1 MTFIPSTYVNF
12 VSAGTAAQHR
22 LFLQY
27 IGPRDD
33 FDIVV
38 VGSGIGGGILA
49 DDLAERDGGH
59 KRILLLEA
67 GSFIY
72 PTHVYN
78 VCRFPNASLARHFGC
93 DTFWQAGHPGTED
106 YIGEKPQ
113 LNLGGRSIFWSGLI
127 PTCRWR

>member
-12 VSAGTAAQHR
+12 VSAGTAAQQR

-49 DDLAERDGGH
+49 DDL
-59 KRILLLEA
+59 
-67 GSFIY
+67 
-72 PTHVYN
+72 
-78 VCRFPNASLARHFGC
+78 
-93 DTFWQAGHPGTED
+93 
-106 YIGEKPQ
+106 
-113 LNLGGRSIFWSGLI
+113 
-127 PTCRWR
+127 